1 MQYNHIMVRFGEL
14 STKGKNKK
22 DFIRVLA
29 SNIRHALKDIPE
41 LKLDIRYDHIYV
53 ILNGV
58 DYQRV
63 VDILQDVSGIY
74 SLSLVYKCENDIE
87 KIKESAF
94 ELIKQETGKTFK
106 IKAKR
111 GNKRFPIVSDDIT
124 RMVAT
129 VILKNTE
136 FKVDVHNPDV
146 LLSIEV
152 RDEGTYIFTKTFKGA
167 GGYPLGVGGKGMLM
181 LSGGIDSP
189 VAAYLIMKRGVMIE
203 CIHYA
208 SPPYTSQ
215 AVILKL
221 QDLLKKLNK
230 YQAQIRLH
238 IVPFTKLQE
247 QIYANVPESYAITIM
262 RRMMF
267 RLADKMARRRKCPVI
282 VTGESL
288 GQVASQTIH
297 SMNVINE
304 VTNIPVLRPC
314 VTLDKTEI
322 INIAKKIDTFD
333 ISIRPYE
340 DCCTI
345 FAPKNP
351 KTMPKL
357 EECLAFEKKFDYES
371 LIEEAMSNFE
381 VMIIDANKVD
391 EEAEELL

>member
-1 MQYNHIMVRFGEL
+1 MVRFGEL

-22 DFIRVLA
+22 DFIRVL
-29 SNIRHALKDIPE
+29 SNNIRHALKDIKE
-41 LKLDIRYDHIYV
+41 VRVETRYDHIYV
-53 ILNGV
+53 HLNGV
-58 DYQRV
+58 PYETV
-63 VDILQDVSGIY
+63 IDILKDVSGIY
-74 SLSLVYKCENDIE
+74 SLSLVYRAENDID
-87 KIKESAF
+87 KIVEASF
-94 ELIKQETGKTFK
+94 NLIKQEKGETFK
-106 IKAKR
+106 VKAKR
-111 GNKRFPIVSDDIT
+111 GNKRFPIVSDTIT
-124 RMVAT
+124 RMVASK
-129 VILKNTE
+129 ILRNLPL
-136 FKVDVHNPDV
+136 KVDVHNPDI

-152 RDEGTYIFTKTFKGA
+152 RDEGTYIFFKTFKGA

-189 VAAYLIMKRGVMIE
+189 VAAYLLMKRGVFVE
-203 CIHYA
+203 CIHFA

-215 AVILKL
+215 AVIIKLK
-221 QDLLKKLNK
+221 DLLSKLNRF
-230 YQAQIRLH
+230 QATIRLH

-247 QIYANVPESYAITIM
+247 AIYANVDESYAITIM

-267 RLADKMARRRKCPVI
+267 RLADRLAKRRHCPII

-288 GQVASQTIH
+288 GQVASQTIY

-304 VTNIPVLRPC
+304 VSNMPVIRPC

-322 INIAKKIDTFD
+322 IDYSKRIGTYE

-357 EECLAFEKKFDYES
+357 EECLAYEKKFDYEA
-371 LIEEAMSNFE
+371 LIEEALSNFE
-381 VMIIDANKVD
+381 VMLINSESLNESD
-391 EEAEELL
+391 ELL